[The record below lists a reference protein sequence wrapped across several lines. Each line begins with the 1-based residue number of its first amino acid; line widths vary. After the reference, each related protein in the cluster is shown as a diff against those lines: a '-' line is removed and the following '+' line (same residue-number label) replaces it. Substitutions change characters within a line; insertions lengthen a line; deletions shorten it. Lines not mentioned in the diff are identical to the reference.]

1 MAQSRFSLRRNQYSR
16 SDADTNR
23 LEEENMLMR
32 EQLNRCQLQIQASN
46 EQLALLRQRY
56 QMLVN
61 ELSMK
66 EKAAEEISRLALK
79 EANHIVETAQ
89 GNADIIIREA
99 LVSAKMVFREIDKLT
114 SQTKDMRSDIKTK
127 LDSMGQ
133 MLDSFKIPE
142 VDNIDYLS
150 RTATGKRSNKI

>member
-1 MAQSRFSLRRNQYSR
+1 MAQSRFSLRRSQHSR

-114 SQTKDMRSDIKTK
+114 SQTKNMRSDIKTK

-142 VDNIDYLS
+142 VDNIDYLA